1 MVAQTAEAPNAHES
15 DEAWA
20 HDSASDWHRA
30 NRGGLRRLVASTV
43 RLADLQLKIWLTQA
57 KMTATRVVTFIV
69 LFAIAAV
76 MAILGTIFLFIGL
89 FRVLTDVVG
98 LRPVWAF
105 LVFALFAF
113 SVAGIVLMIAQKSLG
128 QKTPEHDKTTKPL
141 PEKPR

>member
-1 MVAQTAEAPNAHES
+1 MVAHTDIPPASEATA

-20 HDSASDWHRA
+20 RESAHDWHKA
-30 NRGGLRRLVASTV
+30 DRGGLRRLVASTV
-43 RLADLQLKIWLTQA
+43 RLADLQLKIWLTRTKIA
-57 KMTATRVVTFIV
+57 VSRILTAIL
-69 LFAIAAV
+69 LFTVAGV

-105 LVFALFAF
+105 LIFALVMF
-113 SVAGIVLMIAQKSLG
+113 SITAGVLFYAKSLLSKKAG
-128 QKTPEHDKTTKPL
+128 EPDKKKPL